1 MIVSTGLF
9 SKMLLDAVR
18 ILSKSEPTVLKEKLI
33 QQVNV
38 DISRFSDAEITPI
51 LNDYLRKHEELTN
64 EHKKLVSPPDDN
76 N

>member
-38 DISRFSDAEITPI
+38 DISRFSDAEITQI
-51 LNDYLRKHEELTN
+51 LNDYLRKHEELN
-64 EHKKLVSPPDDN
+64 EHKKLVSLPDDN